1 MHNRSQRDSNV
12 PKVEAM
18 SGAVCREAERQAL
31 LVRLLDAVKQCQI
44 RFGGKKEI
52 AFDSDSRVV
61 CLCAQLE
68 AVLQHG
74 MRKGIYGLSSAIR
87 KVASTHSK
95 VNTVPVFWHFVHEH
109 LHHHDLQHLLSLSAV
124 NTDVGRGRAWLRSAL
139 NEHSLEKCLVSM
151 LADRIHLK
159 VFYEDWAF
167 LMDDERASMLPTMAA
182 GLKPIVFAINI
193 DNEDLN
199 GGGRGGTSIS
209 DLVRDSTHGVTARLR
224 ESAITQGVG
233 SFLREFTTTAVGGN
247 KLSTQNS
254 VSEPVPIVVTTAAGR
269 EPEDGKWKL
278 TRLRQR
284 RAPPTIVSFDAED
297 ESDVGAEIQ
306 EREQGDG
313 WSQELDTQESVEN
326 EGSSL
331 TKDRASL
338 ESGEI
343 ADNER
348 QEDEDDADEKDE
360 ENADDV
366 YGISLEEES
375 EGESQESCRFDVGS
389 SDGLSLIH
397 GAADSAIL
405 YPLSPPS
412 MPASEQVDVGST
424 RERPQ
429 AALALE
435 LAQRGSGMQH
445 GAYLLSSQKDTSGQS
460 STEAMSVA
468 ELREAVVAMVNLKD
482 ELEEQNCSLRSL
494 LDAEMGHSARLRCD
508 HDSLARQL
516 VQDEECHT
524 IRVQTLARE
533 NEVLKVQ
540 LKKYVGAVQ
549 MLKREGN
556 LCGGV
561 LGLGD
566 SEPSPPEHRLS
577 IDVEELAAMYERKL
591 IEVAEM
597 HGELIEFNAKLQ
609 RSLCA
614 KDTLIQQMRNEL
626 VDLRGPL
633 PGDLSQSSE
642 EPNLSDVDSALVNQ
656 RALVNVWIP
665 SVFLRKKAT
674 DTHHVYQVYVR
685 VKDEEWNVYRRYTEF
700 RSLHQQLLKRNKNVQ
715 AFNFPP
721 KKAIGNK
728 NSQFVEFRR
737 RGLQEYMRLVCNKL
751 LQASPDFAATPTKAA
766 LVQILPFFADSVL
779 KQERRRPHRRLPRLP
794 RLPRQPH
801 DTRQPEPQSG
811 DL

>member
-1 MHNRSQRDSNV
+1 MTVRKQPSSTPRAHVHRLL
-12 PKVEAM
+12 
-18 SGAVCREAERQAL
+18 GAVCREAERQAL

-74 MRKGIYGLSSAIR
+74 MKKGICGLSSAIR
-87 KVASTHSK
+87 KVTSTHSK

-109 LHHHDLQHLLSLSAV
+109 LRHHDLQHLLSLSAV
-124 NTDVGRGRAWLRSAL
+124 HTDTGRGRAWLRSSL

-159 VFYEDWAF
+159 MFYEDWAF

-199 GGGRGGTSIS
+199 GSGRGGTSIS
-209 DLVRDSTHGVTARLR
+209 DLVRDSTHGVTTRLR

-233 SFLREFTTTAVGGN
+233 SFIREFTITGAGGN
-247 KLSTQNS
+247 SVSTPIS
-254 VSEPVPIVVTTAAGR
+254 ISEPVPIVITTAAGR
-269 EPEDGKWKL
+269 EAEDGKWKS
-278 TRLRQR
+278 TRPRQR

-297 ESDVGAEIQ
+297 ESDVGTEIQ

-313 WSQELDTQESVEN
+313 WSQELDTRDHEA
-326 EGSSL
+326 SSL

-348 QEDEDDADEKDE
+348 QEDE

-366 YGISLEEES
+366 YGISLEQDS
-375 EGESQESCRFDVGS
+375 GGESQESCRFDVGS
-389 SDGLSLIH
+389 NDGLSLLH
-397 GAADSAIL
+397 GAADSSIL

-412 MPASEQVDVGST
+412 EPASEQADEGSI
-424 RERPQ
+424 RERPS

-435 LAQRGSGMQH
+435 LAQRGSGTQH
-445 GAYLLSSQKDTSGQS
+445 GTYLLSSQKDASGQS
-460 STEAMSVA
+460 STEAMSVE

-482 ELEEQNCSLRSL
+482 ELEEQNRSLRSL
-494 LDAEMGHSARLRCD
+494 LEAEMGHSARLRCD
-508 HDSLARQL
+508 HDSLTRQL
-516 VQDEECHT
+516 VQAEECHT
-524 IRVQTLARE
+524 TRVQTLARE

-540 LKKYVGAVQ
+540 LKKYVAAVQ

-556 LCGGV
+556 LGGGV
-561 LGLGD
+561 LGLGE

-577 IDVEELAAMYERKL
+577 VDVEELAAMYERKL

-597 HGELIEFNAKLQ
+597 HGELIEFNEKLQ
-609 RSLCA
+609 RSLCV
-614 KDTLIQQMRNEL
+614 KDVLIQQMRNEL

-633 PGDLSQSSE
+633 MRRGNVAINSPSDLLAVFTESLQQKAQVLQPSCDVFRLRMLCQSFMRFFIFSSKKDT
-642 EPNLSDVDSALVNQ
+642 N
-656 RALVNVWIP
+656 R
-665 SVFLRKKAT
+665 FLRCNA
-674 DTHHVYQVYVR
+674 YPASLR
-685 VKDEEWNVYRRYTEF
+685 S
-700 RSLHQQLLKRNKNVQ
+700 RSLNQMPHSIYHVQ
-715 AFNFPP
+715 
-721 KKAIGNK
+721 
-728 NSQFVEFRR
+728 
-737 RGLQEYMRLVCNKL
+737 
-751 LQASPDFAATPTKAA
+751 
-766 LVQILPFFADSVL
+766 
-779 KQERRRPHRRLPRLP
+779 
-794 RLPRQPH
+794 
-801 DTRQPEPQSG
+801 
-811 DL
+811 